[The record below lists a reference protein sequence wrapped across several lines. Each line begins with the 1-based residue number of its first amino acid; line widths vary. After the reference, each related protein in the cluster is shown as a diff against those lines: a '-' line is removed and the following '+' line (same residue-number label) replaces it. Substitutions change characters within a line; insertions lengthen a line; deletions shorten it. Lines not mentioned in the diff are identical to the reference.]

1 MTRAAAWM
9 AGIGLLAGLA
19 LGLLLGWGARQPA
32 PDSPASQPIP
42 REYAAEYAILIAEAF
57 AADQNSATARR
68 RLASMGPP
76 EAVLPEA
83 YATALVVGRPNAELG
98 LLANL
103 AEALGVEVPRVERYA
118 P

>member
-1 MTRAAAWM
+1 M

-19 LGLLLGWGARQPA
+19 LGLLLGRALRE
-32 PDSPASQPIP
+32 SESASSTAQPIS

-57 AADQNSATARR
+57 AADQNAALAQR

-83 YATALVVGRPNAELG
+83 YATALVTGRSDTELD
-98 LLANL
+98 LLVDL
-103 AEALGVEVPRVERYA
+103 AEALGVAVPRVERYA